1 MPVDVS
7 AKFLGSAVLKRAFE
21 EAASSNYTRHPV
33 GCVIFKG
40 KNIAVSSHNSVRASR
55 KVPKRFKEFEE
66 SLHAEA
72 SAIIKAKRNLTGYS
86 ILVIRV
92 RNGKLMNSKP
102 CEMCQGFLDHV
113 GIRRIFYSTNEG
125 TIVEEI

>member
-1 MPVDVS
+1 MQVDVT
-7 AKFLGSAVLKRAFE
+7 AKFLGSAVLKRALE
-21 EAASSNYTRHPV
+21 EAALSSYTKHPV

-40 KNIAVSSHNSVRASR
+40 QNIAVSSHNSVRASR

-72 SAIIKAKRNLTGYS
+72 AAIIKAKRNLTGYS

-92 RNGKLMNSKP
+92 RNGNLMNSKP
-102 CEMCQGFLDHV
+102 CDFCADFLEHV
-113 GIRRIFYSTNEG
+113 GIRRIFYSTAEG
-125 TIVEEI
+125 AIVEEI